1 MFVFVWSEKKK
12 KNKEKIQRVFFCVT
26 LFLPIVTKEKKNE
39 RTKKMQL
46 LVVRTGTPTAVI
58 RRRRRRRRRRKQNH
72 GIGAGNGGGG
82 GDSCRSKTS
91 LRNHSS
97 HNSLL
102 RIHKRMRT
110 KEQDEKGTYLWLLD
124 RDGVINE
131 DVGSPGVVDVDR
143 FKVLPRVKDSLW
155 TIRRSQRHAK
165 IVVVTNQTC
174 VGKGL
179 ITEAYLTDI
188 IHKKMN
194 DELLLSE
201 RNGTEEDTFFDAI
214 LYETTK
220 ASIPN
225 RRRKPEPGMIEEAA
239 DMFPPPDKHKVI
251 FVGDSMTDMMAA
263 GRAEIQSGRSITRVL
278 VGTGYGSRV
287 WNALVENEE
296 DCDADDDFYY
306 YAEKIIKRRGSCD
319 NSIDVVDSSESILQ
333 SFPAEC
339 FPLYITKDLADA
351 VDIFI

>member
-1 MFVFVWSEKKK
+1 MCTNIIFANRS
-12 KNKEKIQRVFFCVT
+12 
-26 LFLPIVTKEKKNE
+26 TKEKKNE

-46 LVVRTGTPTAVI
+46 LVVRTGTTTAVI
-58 RRRRRRRRRRKQNH
+58 RRSRRRRRRRKTH

-91 LRNHSS
+91 LRNHLS
-97 HNSLL
+97 HNSLM
-102 RIHKRMRT
+102 RIHKRLQI

-155 TIRRSQRHAK
+155 TLRRKKRHAK

-174 VGKGL
+174 VGKEL

-194 DELLLSE
+194 DELLLPE

-225 RRRKPEPGMIEEAA
+225 RRRKPEPGMIQEAL
-239 DMFPPPDKHKVI
+239 DMFPPPDEHKVI
-251 FVGDSMTDMMAA
+251 FVGDSMTDMIAA
-263 GRAEIQSGRSITRVL
+263 GRAEIESGRSITRVL

-306 YAEKIIKRRGSCD
+306 YAEKIKRRGSCD

>member
-1 MFVFVWSEKKK
+1 
-12 KNKEKIQRVFFCVT
+12 
-26 LFLPIVTKEKKNE
+26 
-39 RTKKMQL
+39 MQL
-46 LVVRTGTPTAVI
+46 LVVRTGTTTAVI
-58 RRRRRRRRRRKQNH
+58 RRRRRRRRKAD

-91 LRNHSS
+91 LRSHPSCT
-97 HNSLL
+97 HNSLM
-102 RIHKRMRT
+102 IHKRTRT

-155 TIRRSQRHAK
+155 TIRRKKRHAK

-174 VGKGL
+174 VGKEL

-194 DELLLSE
+194 DELLLPE

-225 RRRKPEPGMIEEAA
+225 RRRKPEPGMIQEAL

-263 GRAEIQSGRSITRVL
+263 GRAEIESGRSITRVL

-296 DCDADDDFYY
+296 GCDDDDCYY
-306 YAEKIIKRRGSCD
+306 YAEKIKRRGSCD

>member
-1 MFVFVWSEKKK
+1 
-12 KNKEKIQRVFFCVT
+12 
-26 LFLPIVTKEKKNE
+26 
-39 RTKKMQL
+39 MQL
-46 LVVRTGTPTAVI
+46 LVVRTGTTTAVI
-58 RRRRRRRRRRKQNH
+58 RRRRRRRRRKTH

-91 LRNHSS
+91 LRSHPSCT
-97 HNSLL
+97 HNSLM
-102 RIHKRMRT
+102 RIRTRT

-155 TIRRSQRHAK
+155 TIRRKKRHAK

-174 VGKGL
+174 VGKEL

-194 DELLLSE
+194 DELLLPE
-201 RNGTEEDTFFDAI
+201 RNGIEEDTFFDAI

-225 RRRKPEPGMIEEAA
+225 RRRKPEPGMIQEAL

-263 GRAEIQSGRSITRVL
+263 GRAEIESGRSITRVL

-287 WNALVENEE
+287 WNAIVENEE
-296 DCDADDDFYY
+296 GCDDDDDCYY
-306 YAEKIIKRRGSCD
+306 YAEKIKRRGSCD
-319 NSIDVVDSSESILQ
+319 NSIDVVDNSESILQ

-339 FPLYITKDLADA
+339 FPLYITKDLAAA